1 METEIS
7 VTREEPDFDLSKI
20 EYVKGFDDPCAD
32 VVLVSSDKKAL
43 RIHDYYLKAARR
55 VQSNRRGTENANLL
69 TLSLTYRSPCYSPF
83 FREMLEAGTKG
94 GPIGLDEK
102 SPVLEYIMS
111 KVVGRRPP
119 QSLLMSVAFESPHDY
134 DCSPNAVDGLIHM
147 HSVTEKY
154 ILGEVSAFILERIAH
169 YASSD
174 PPTALSFALNL
185 EAPHEAIIRAALTH
199 FEDRMLPRF
208 HNVFDHLVITSR
220 VPQQGYCLRYY
231 TPAANGLSRDYVRRL
246 GVDGYYAYVRAL
258 KAGST
263 GEDSWDWKLVAD
275 SFIKHLDIP
284 TEE

>member
-1 METEIS
+1 
-7 VTREEPDFDLSKI
+7 
-20 EYVKGFDDPCAD
+20 
-32 VVLVSSDKKAL
+32 
-43 RIHDYYLKAARR
+43 
-55 VQSNRRGTENANLL
+55 
-69 TLSLTYRSPCYSPF
+69 
-83 FREMLEAGTKG
+83 MLEPGIKG

-102 SPVLEYIMS
+102 APVLEYIMS

-134 DCSPNAVDGLIHM
+134 NCSPNAVNGLIHM

-154 ILGEVSAFILERIAH
+154 ILADVSTFILERIAH

-174 PPTALSFALNL
+174 PPTALSFAVNL

-199 FEDRMLPRF
+199 FEDRMLQRF
-208 HNVFDHLVITSR
+208 HNVFDHLIVNTR
-220 VPQQGYCLRYY
+220 MPQQGYCLRYY
-231 TPAANGLSRDYVRRL
+231 TPAANRLSRDYVRRL
-246 GVDGYYAYVRAL
+246 GVDGHYAYVRAL